1 MVAYRLEYN
10 RPPSSCEGEPAPRR
24 MLPADAIPLV
34 EAGFPNGDRT
44 EVPVGASMG
53 DVFAVEEPESGW
65 EAENCGR

>member
-1 MVAYRLEYN
+1 
-10 RPPSSCEGEPAPRR
+10 

-34 EAGFPNGDRT
+34 EVGFPNGDRT
-44 EVPVGASMG
+44 AVPVGASMG